1 MKNIAHH
8 FLKQASAVAIFWIL
22 APAALAAERPA
33 KFAVPDTQIQALGIQ
48 TAPLQSLTGAL
59 KATFPAQVV
68 VPATADQ
75 VVSSPVAGLVVQLL
89 VRENQPVRPGTPL
102 VRIASPEL
110 GQLQLQLLQT
120 TSRARLARQAAQR
133 EQQLFDEG
141 IIAQRRVQESQAALM
156 EADAALN
163 QARAALRLSG
173 MTAAAITGIAAT
185 GKAQD
190 GVTLTAMQSG
200 IVTEIGVKPGQRIDA
215 ATALL
220 HVARLDSLWLEIQ
233 LPVSE
238 SKSWPAG
245 TQVNVQNRNVTA
257 RIQSVSP
264 MVSPGSQTV
273 LLRAIINGKSG
284 AANGLRPGE
293 FVTVELPVAATQGEQ
308 DVPLSAVAHDGNQA
322 YVFVRTADGFEAR
335 PVKVMA
341 SAAQRMRVQAAFKAD
356 EQIAVSGIVALKG
369 AWLDGKGAK

>member
-1 MKNIAHH
+1 MKNSAHH
-8 FLKQASAVAIFWIL
+8 FLKQASAVAVIWIV
-22 APAALAAERPA
+22 APTALAAERPA

-48 TAPLQSLTGAL
+48 TAPLQSLSGAL

>member
-1 MKNIAHH
+1 MKNIAPH
-8 FLKQASAVAIFWIL
+8 FLKQASAVAVIWTV
-22 APAALAAERPA
+22 ASTALAAERPTR
-33 KFAVPDTQIQALGIQ
+33 FAVPDTQIQALGIQ
-48 TAPLQSLTGAL
+48 TLPLQSLSSAL

-89 VRENQPVRPGTPL
+89 VRENQAVRPGTPL
-102 VRIASPEL
+102 VRITSPEL

-120 TSRARLARQAAQR
+120 TARARLARQAAQR

-163 QARAALRLSG
+163 QAKAALRLSG
-173 MTAAAITGIAAT
+173 MAAAAIDSIAAS

-190 GVTLTAMQSG
+190 GIALTAMQAG
-200 IVTEIGVKPGQRIDA
+200 IVTEVSVKPGQRIDA

-220 HVARLDSLWLEIQ
+220 HVARIDSLWLDIQ

-238 SKSWPAG
+238 SMSWPAG
-245 TQVNVQNRNVTA
+245 TKVKVQNREVTA
-257 RIQSVSP
+257 RVQSVSP

-273 LLRAIINGKSG
+273 MLRASIDGKSG
-284 AANGLRPGE
+284 AANGLRAGE
-293 FVTVELPVAATQGEQ
+293 FVSVELPVTATQGQQ
-308 DVPLSAVAHDGNQA
+308 DVPLAAIAHDGDQA
-322 YVFVRTADGFEAR
+322 YVFVRSADGFEAR

-341 SAAQRMRVQAAFKAD
+341 SAAQRVRVQGAFKAG
-356 EQIAVSGIVALKG
+356 EQIAVSGVVALKG

>member
-8 FLKQASAVAIFWIL
+8 FLKQASAVAVIWIV